1 MEATTEISMDNAV
14 EALLAQE
21 SETAEVET
29 TDTETEE
36 VEDDEV
42 EEAEVEDSD
51 DDADDADDDEDEYE
65 GDEYEASDE
74 KEADQSGLEMYPV
87 KVDGE
92 NFQVTLDDLTRDY
105 SGNAKIQKQF
115 RHNAEMLKKT
125 EEAYNSLNQQRT
137 QIDQYSQQLSQNGL
151 VPRPTAPTR
160 ELFTNDPIGYMDAD
174 LLYRENMGLYQADQ
188 HQLKQNGEAVQQAQ
202 AEANQANLQYQQE
215 ELKRLIPDFADA
227 KKAKKLKDNLIKH
240 GGTRGFTEAELR
252 SVVDART
259 MRTLH
264 ESMLYQQS
272 LEGKSDV
279 QAKLKRARP
288 LMKSG
293 VKKTGE
299 SVKSVEQKL
308 MSKLKKSG
316 SINDAAALLFN
327 S

>member
-51 DDADDADDDEDEYE
+51 DDADDDEDEYE

-115 RHNAEMLKKT
+115 RHNSEMLKKT
-125 EEAYNSLNQQRT
+125 EEAYNRLNQQRA

-259 MRTLH
+259 MHTLH
-264 ESMLYQQS
+264 ESMLYRQS